1 MKKANILKTLSV
13 MILFSIIQT
22 SCWSLLNWDSSNTF
36 KKEED
41 PLKHYQNEE
50 VSETVQHFF
59 LKAIRENDMDKVKQ
73 FLDNGAK
80 MNYCKAYAAEY
91 PGKVGYRIYDHPLCL
106 SIFTKSTEVTKF
118 LLENEPMLINSQCL
132 HTAIHIGD
140 METFNYLVEKGANL
154 NLIGNEQA
162 QYYRDEGYHGVR
174 TYYASKY
181 WWNTYE
187 LLDGTPI
194 YFALKTGKINFVE
207 RLMELGVPLTDKEK
221 EDALIDIY
229 KSLSDY
235 KTAAYILS
243 TGLNPNFRRNHYD
256 RGNLSW
262 TPMDWALNSYPTR
275 SYDVKSAKRIQ
286 EFMKLL
292 ILHGARPDGVLL
304 RAVQINDNLEFIKF
318 LLEKGANINEVSK
331 YNNKDN
337 VLTSALPK
345 YKEFLIMNG
354 AR

>member
-1 MKKANILKTLSV
+1 
-13 MILFSIIQT
+13 
-22 SCWSLLNWDSSNTF
+22 
-36 KKEED
+36 
-41 PLKHYQNEE
+41 
-50 VSETVQHFF
+50 
-59 LKAIRENDMDKVKQ
+59 
-73 FLDNGAK
+73 
-80 MNYCKAYAAEY
+80 
-91 PGKVGYRIYDHPLCL
+91 
-106 SIFTKSTEVTKF
+106 
-118 LLENEPMLINSQCL
+118 
-132 HTAIHIGD
+132 
-140 METFNYLVEKGANL
+140 
-154 NLIGNEQA
+154 
-162 QYYRDEGYHGVR
+162 
-174 TYYASKY
+174 
-181 WWNTYE
+181 
-187 LLDGTPI
+187 
-194 YFALKTGKINFVE
+194 
-207 RLMELGVPLTDKEK
+207 MELGVPLTDKEK